1 MYFIPHKLPI
11 EGLNWQALAPL
22 IGQANAKLSNYNGI
36 LHNMVN
42 PNILLS
48 PLTKQEAVLS
58 SKIEGTRASLS
69 DIYQKD
75 LGERYDQE
83 KENDIEEIN
92 NYRDALIFA
101 TKDLKERP
109 ICLNMLRDI
118 HYRLLAGVRGH
129 NRKRGEFRTT
139 DVFIGSVGDTIQNAR
154 YVPPQYTDMM
164 PALDNF
170 EKYMHKEDEETLVQ
184 LAVLHAQFEIIHP
197 FNDGNG
203 RMGRILIPLYLYS
216 KNYLRSPVF
225 YLSEYLE
232 NNRGEYYQRLN
243 KISAENDWQSWI
255 EFFLKAVI
263 IQSEANTKKAKK
275 ILFLYD
281 SVRSTIPL
289 ITHSYHSTAICDALF
304 ESPFITTTKLQN
316 EVNISNK
323 ATCNNIL
330 NKLVDAD
337 VLKVHKRGAGQ
348 RPTTYV
354 FADLLNIV
362 EGNNSF

>member
-1 MYFIPHKLPI
+1 M
-11 EGLNWQALAPL
+11 

-263 IQSEANTKKAKK
+263 VQSEANTKKAKK

-281 SVRSTIPL
+281 SVKSTIPL